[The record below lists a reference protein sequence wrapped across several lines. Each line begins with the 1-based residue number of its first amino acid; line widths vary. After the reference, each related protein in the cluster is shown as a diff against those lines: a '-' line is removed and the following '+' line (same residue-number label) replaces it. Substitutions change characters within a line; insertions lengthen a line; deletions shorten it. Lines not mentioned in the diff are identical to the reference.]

1 MAPIFAGLH
10 QAPMVIHIIVIHVIV
25 IIVTIVIVLLL
36 LLLIIIIMIMMVII
50 LMIMLTKATAG
61 LRQAP
66 KAPDAEFVAGS
77 FVKQYYGKLRSPP
90 IATIFK
96 QYIYT

>member
-36 LLLIIIIMIMMVII
+36 LLLIIMIMMVII